1 VAATAHLRAVDHSS
15 GELIE
20 ATPEA
25 LAAENQALSDEVKG
39 LQRNILGWTR
49 KCGDLE
55 RDHQAEAE
63 ANKHWPTA
71 VRMFAYHQKMCDHP
85 NTEWSWERFEMCLP
99 YLKRR
104 KYGLEACLRA
114 IAGARYDCWKK
125 KRRNGTLYRH
135 DGWDVIFS
143 KPGVFED
150 FVAKAPVDWTPPE
163 GVLS

>member
-15 GELIE
+15 GELVE

-71 VRMFAYHQKMCDHP
+71 VRMFAYHGKMCNHEEA
-85 NTEWSWERFEMCLP
+85 EWTWQRFEMCLP
-99 YLKRR
+99 FLKS
-104 KYGLEACLRA
+104 KKHGLEGCLQA

-125 KRRNGTLYRH
+125 RRRNGTYFRR
-135 DGWDVIFS
+135 DRWDDIFG
-143 KPGVFED
+143 KAADFED
-150 FVAKAPVDWTPPE
+150 FKAKAPVDWTPPE